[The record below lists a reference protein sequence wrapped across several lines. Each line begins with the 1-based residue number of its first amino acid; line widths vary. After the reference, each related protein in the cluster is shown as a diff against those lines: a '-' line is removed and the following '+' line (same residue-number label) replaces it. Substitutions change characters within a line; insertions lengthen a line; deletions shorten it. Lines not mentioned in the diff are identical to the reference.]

1 MGIAFTPN
9 LNTTNVLQIRKAI
22 TSNRTGINVMTTR
35 KVPLTL
41 EHAISEAMRPPP
53 NGVGAVVV
61 AGLMGVS
68 PSMLYKATNP
78 NNREVALISL
88 VTVQGLLNV
97 SASMRAA
104 GLHDLII
111 PALDVAANAMS
122 QNVGS
127 GHLLDLAMAS
137 AKVHAAVGR
146 MMARYAEATDPN
158 GDGGAEVT
166 NAEAKELILAIREAK
181 VALEAKERAVA
192 AAASREMIGTGPCKG
207 CEKKG

>member
-1 MGIAFTPN
+1 
-9 LNTTNVLQIRKAI
+9 
-22 TSNRTGINVMTTR
+22 MTTR

-61 AGLMGVS
+61 SGLMGVS
-68 PSMLYKATNP
+68 TSMLYKATNP
-78 NNREVALISL
+78 NDRNVSILTLA
-88 VTVQGLLNV
+88 TVPGLLNV

-111 PALDVAANAMS
+111 PALDVAANAMA
-122 QNVGS
+122 QNVGH

-137 AKVHAAVGR
+137 AKVHSAVAA
-146 MMARYAEATDPN
+146 MMVRYAEATDPN

-166 NAEAKELILAIREAK
+166 TAEAQELILAIREAK
-181 VALEAKERAVA
+181 ASLDAKERAVS
-192 AAASREMIGTGPCKG
+192 AAASREALGTGPCKG